1 MFFDFIYLLILLS
14 AVVIL
19 IENRL
24 SRIIRL
30 LGLQGF
36 LLIFPVFQVHS
47 IQDFHAWSL
56 VALILFFKAFLTPF
70 ILSWTAKKSG
80 ALENTHPRFGYMAT
94 LFFLLVG
101 LIATIRVVEF
111 RNDIPIG
118 IHKIAFSY
126 VILLIY
132 VGIIAFIV
140 RTHWIPLIAG
150 FVMFE
155 NGIFA
160 LTLLLQAGLPFGV
173 EMGAFVDA
181 VLVIVSAAALRMN
194 SNFKEHSEVIE

>member
-1 MFFDFIYLLILLS
+1 MFFDLMYLLILLT

-30 LGLQGF
+30 LGVQGA
-36 LLIFPVFQVHS
+36 LLVFPVFQVHGIKDMHS
-47 IQDFHAWSL
+47 WSL
-56 VALILFFKAFLTPF
+56 VSLVIIFKAILTPL

-80 ALENTHPRFGYMAT
+80 APENTHPRFGYMAT
-94 LFFLLVG
+94 LFFLLLG
-101 LIATIRVVEF
+101 LIATIRMVDFIKDLPV
-111 RNDIPIG
+111 G

-126 VILLIY
+126 VVLLIY
-132 VGIIAFIV
+132 IGITAFIV
-140 RTHWIPLIAG
+140 RTHWIPLVAG

-155 NGIFA
+155 NGIFT
-160 LTLLLQAGLPFGV
+160 LTLLFNAGLPFGV

-181 VLVIVSAAALRMN
+181 VLVIVSAAALRM
-194 SNFKEHSEVIE
+194 SSSLKTQQEVSE